1 MILKLVKDPRRD
13 HLKEHSL
20 ECIFYITIAAVLGGT
35 ESWNEV
41 AEFGCLREDF
51 FRSRI
56 NGFKNVPSH
65 DTFNRVF
72 SLLDPKALEEGF
84 REWIREICGKYSGI
98 VCIDGKELRGARE
111 NKKDGSF
118 EPLRMVSAWAAAN
131 GVSIGQEQVGPK
143 SNEIKAIP
151 RLIEAL
157 DLKDSIVTIDAITC
171 QHDIVR
177 KLVKKK
183 VDYVICVKS
192 NQGKLHDTLREWFGE
207 IDMEGNRINGH
218 GHIPPT
224 RYRMSCTENS
234 GHGRHELRYC
244 QVYNCGNTARVLGW
258 EGANSAVCQTSI
270 KTCIKTGKRTE
281 ERRYYI
287 TSLPLVPEEIMRAIR
302 THWGIENNL
311 HWQLEVTFHEDGQRK
326 RGNAARNFSLISKI
340 AMTQLRNN
348 PRKGSLAMK
357 RKMAGW
363 DIGFLKELLDAE
375 WNMEEKDKRNDNQP
389 PE

>member
-1 MILKLVKDPRRD
+1 MHI
-13 HLKEHSL
+13 
-20 ECIFYITIAAVLGGT
+20 YITIAAVLGGA

-98 VCIDGKELRGARE
+98 VCIDGKELRGARK

-151 RLIEAL
+151 RLIEVL
-157 DLKDSIVTIDAITC
+157 DLKDCIVTIDAMAC

-183 VDYVICVKS
+183 VDYV
-192 NQGKLHDTLREWFGE
+192 
-207 IDMEGNRINGH
+207 
-218 GHIPPT
+218 
-224 RYRMSCTENS
+224 
-234 GHGRHELRYC
+234 
-244 QVYNCGNTARVLGW
+244 
-258 EGANSAVCQTSI
+258 
-270 KTCIKTGKRTE
+270 
-281 ERRYYI
+281 
-287 TSLPLVPEEIMRAIR
+287 
-302 THWGIENNL
+302 
-311 HWQLEVTFHEDGQRK
+311 
-326 RGNAARNFSLISKI
+326 
-340 AMTQLRNN
+340 
-348 PRKGSLAMK
+348 
-357 RKMAGW
+357 
-363 DIGFLKELLDAE
+363 
-375 WNMEEKDKRNDNQP
+375 
-389 PE
+389 